1 MLPDVSEELFHRY
14 LNGTATAPEA
24 EAVRA
29 WLARPAHQLL
39 AQHWMQQHWEGLPLT
54 PAPAAE
60 EPDYSAL
67 LGSLHQRLGFEQ
79 ETPQRYLEPR
89 AVPLWRRW
97 AAAAA
102 VVGTVAGGGWLLYQQ
117 RGPTPQEVATEY
129 GQMRMVKLPDGSEVT
144 LNGHSK
150 LRYAAQWSP
159 SKPREVWL
167 DGEGY
172 FSVTHKTN
180 NQRFL
185 VHTQGGFNVEVLG
198 TQFTVC
204 RRRDQAR
211 VVLVSGKV
219 RVDFDDQRPDL
230 VMRPGDL
237 VETRDAVP
245 GAVVRQVR
253 TAPYA
258 AWKDSRLVLDE
269 TTIAELATRLQDTY
283 GIEVVVA
290 TPELN
295 QRKVTGSMAV
305 RDLDVVLQ
313 ALEETFDLKAT
324 RSGNRITLADDTPA
338 TN

>member
-1 MLPDVSEELFHRY
+1 MLPDVTEELFHKY
-14 LNGTATAPEA
+14 LNGTATAIEA

-39 AQHWMQQHWEGLPLT
+39 AQHWMQQHWESLPLP

-60 EPDYSAL
+60 EPNYNTL
-67 LGSLHQRLGFEQ
+67 LGSLHQQLGFDA
-79 ETPQRYLEPR
+79 PAYEPR
-89 AVPLWRRW
+89 VVPMWRRW

-102 VVGTVAGGGWLLYQQ
+102 VVGAVAGSGWLLYQQ
-117 RGPTPQEVATEY
+117 RGPVPQEVATEY
-129 GQMRMVKLPDGSEVT
+129 GQMRTVKLPDGSEVT

-150 LRYAAQWSP
+150 LRYAAQWISNR
-159 SKPREVWL
+159 PREVWL

-172 FSVTHKTN
+172 FSVTHKAN

-230 VMRPGDL
+230 TMRPGDL

-245 GAVVRQVR
+245 GAVVRHVR

-324 RSGNRITLADDTPA
+324 RTGNRITLADDTPA
-338 TN
+338 DTQ